1 MKLASALLVLTL
13 ASPALAEDKVAA
25 ESAFRAAKE
34 LEKAGNLA
42 DACPLYEASYRE
54 DPQLGALLNLA
65 NCHEHLGR
73 TATAW
78 VEYSDAL
85 EIATRKHDTR
95 ADYARQRLADLE
107 PRLSRLRIDAP
118 TGVTVERNGTDV
130 SPLVHQDLVVDP
142 GTYVIRATQ
151 TGREPWETT
160 IQVAEPGHTV
170 RIEVP
175 TLTTPEPPAHP
186 RAAPLVVAPS
196 PPPEREAPA
205 PRRRPLL
212 ALTLGAVGLGAAAV
226 GLGFGAHARA
236 QWAASREN
244 CDAHDVCNGT
254 GVDQIAAA
262 RSAASVATWTTGV
275 GVAVLVAAGVAWL
288 VSPSADESR
297 VSIVPSVGPTGASI
311 SATARF

>member
-1 MKLASALLVLTL
+1 MKLVSALLVLTL

-34 LEKAGNLA
+34 LEKAGQLA
-42 DACPLYEASYRE
+42 EACPLYEASYRD

-85 EIATRKHDTR
+85 EIATRKGDNR
-95 ADYARQRLADLE
+95 ADYARQRLAALE
-107 PRLSRLRIDAP
+107 PRLSRLRIEAP

-130 SPLVHQDLVVDP
+130 SPLLRQDLVVDP

-151 TGREPWETT
+151 VGKEPWETT
-160 IQVAEPGHTV
+160 IQIAEPGHTV

-175 TLTTPEPPAHP
+175 ELTAPAQPAPPPAL
-186 RAAPLVVAPS
+186 PLVATAPS
-196 PPPEREAPA
+196 LPREAPA
-205 PRRRPLL
+205 PRRRPIL
-212 ALTLGAVGLGAAAV
+212 ALTLGTVGLGAAAV

-236 QWAASREN
+236 QWATSREN
-244 CDAHDVCNGT
+244 CDEHNVCNEG
-254 GVDQIAAA
+254 GVEQIASA
-262 RSAASVATWTTGV
+262 RRAASVATWTTGA
-275 GVAVLVAAGVAWL
+275 GVALLVAAGVAWL

>member
-1 MKLASALLVLTL
+1 MKLVSALLVLTL
-13 ASPALAEDKVAA
+13 APPALAEDKVAA

-42 DACPLYEASYRE
+42 DACPLYEASYRD

-85 EIATRKHDTR
+85 ELATRKNDTR

-130 SPLVHQDLVVDP
+130 SPLLHQDLVVDP

-151 TGREPWETT
+151 PGKQTWETT
-160 IQVAEPGHTV
+160 IQIAEPGHTV

-175 TLTTPEPPAHP
+175 ALTEPERPAPP
-186 RAAPLVVAPS
+186 RAEPLVATPS
-196 PPPEREAPA
+196 PLREAPA

-212 ALTLGAVGLGAAAV
+212 ALTLGTVGLGAAAV

-244 CDAHDVCNGT
+244 CDEHNVCNDT